1 MTTRTP
7 LPYGQPVFRQAS
19 SGPPRTLVS
28 ERQTPSSN
36 RPALMMLLAGL
47 TLGFG
52 LSWLLF
58 NLTLGSGLPPFPF
71 NARADTEAS
80 GPFNARVGTEAS
92 GPPLYDEAVVKAI
105 FDRAAPGVVE
115 VRTVLQVNRRIGE
128 GSGSGFF
135 VDDRGHIVTN
145 SHVVDDASD
154 ITVRLHD
161 GRWLSAIKLGNSPHD
176 DLAVLRVDPDEVRG
190 IQPLTLADSDRVSP
204 GQMAIAIGTPFDN
217 FNSVTVGVVSGVGRS
232 NSFAFDTGRPITG
245 LIQTDALLNPGSSGG
260 PLLNSAG
267 EVIGVNSAIR
277 IQSGLQIGVGFAV
290 SSNTVSQILEK
301 LKEPGEFR
309 RPWMGFRGM
318 DLEDLPPDE
327 VDGLG
332 TDTGI
337 YVTNVCE
344 GGPAQSAGIRDDY
357 LSMWGYGRISGR
369 GDIIVGVDEEQVDV
383 MVDLISYINTLE
395 VGDTIQLSLVRNGE
409 RTDVAI
415 TLDEWEERC
424 G

>member
-1 MTTRTP
+1 M
-7 LPYGQPVFRQAS
+7 
-19 SGPPRTLVS
+19 
-28 ERQTPSSN
+28 
-36 RPALMMLLAGL
+36 
-47 TLGFG
+47 
-52 LSWLLF
+52 
-58 NLTLGSGLPPFPF
+58 
-71 NARADTEAS
+71 
-80 GPFNARVGTEAS
+80 
-92 GPPLYDEAVVKAI
+92 
-105 FDRAAPGVVE
+105 
-115 VRTVLQVNRRIGE
+115 NRRIGE

-344 GGPAQSAGIRDDY
+344 GGPCTER
-357 LSMWGYGRISGR
+357 GYQRR
-369 GDIIVGVDEEQVDV
+369 LPFDVGVW
-383 MVDLISYINTLE
+383 
-395 VGDTIQLSLVRNGE
+395 
-409 RTDVAI
+409 TD
-415 TLDEWEERC
+415 
-424 G
+424 